1 MLKNLLCR
9 TVISVGQRGRL
20 FTPSD
25 GRGNIIIKIILS
37 YVSLLG
43 LKILPIVQET
53 WNRALLW

>member
-20 FTPSD
+20 FVPRD
-25 GRGNIIIKIILS
+25 GRGNIIIKILS